1 MVDAVDVFGKF
12 SEKWCEKTLEL
23 QKWNEKC
30 AEIELFLKAAS
41 VPKLAANGAWQ
52 PLVSMVKKLLTEANK
67 NVVINALK
75 VYGVLCAGLRK
86 NFSGPAKLLF
96 PLVITKFKEKQT
108 LMIEETRQALDKA
121 GLYCVTLED
130 VAQDLKD
137 CFADKTPAL
146 RVQTLA
152 WVERM
157 VQGRLNNNDFSQK
170 HKDEFQREILPT
182 LKRLFEDGVGEVRE
196 AALAFAAHFRA
207 FIDRAELD
215 KLLADLPKAK
225 KDKVL
230 ADSAAAPPAKD
241 REKEKE
247 KEKEDASAS
256 PVKQRKEPSKPGSE
270 GK

>member
-1 MVDAVDVFGKF
+1 MYDIVDAVDVFAKF
-12 SEKWCEKTLEL
+12 GEKWCDKVLEL
-23 QKWNEKC
+23 KKWNEKC
-30 AEIELFLKAAS
+30 EEIDQFLKAAS
-41 VPKLAANGAWQ
+41 VPKLAANGTWQ
-52 PLVSMVKKLLTEANK
+52 PFVSLVKKLLQEANK

-86 NFSGPAKLLF
+86 NFAGPAKLLF
-96 PLVITKFKEKQT
+96 PQVITKFKEKQT

-137 CFADKTPAL
+137 CFNDKTPAL
-146 RVQTLA
+146 RIQTLS
-152 WVERM
+152 WVQRM

-196 AALAFAAHFRA
+196 AALSFAAHFRT

-230 ADSAAAPPAKD
+230 TDQ
-241 REKEKE
+241 
-247 KEKEDASAS
+247 ASS
-256 PVKQRKEPSKPGSE
+256 DNNNNS
-270 GK
+270 